1 MDEKIINPNV
11 LKHIGKNVRQ
21 IRLLKGLSQQNL
33 AEDIEKSTKFVSLLE
48 NGKTGI
54 AVQTLIDICKSLDV
68 DANAIFSGIIPAT
81 EKSQDAF
88 IIDSLNMF
96 NEKDKA
102 IVSNLITYII
112 NSKN

>member
-33 AEDIEKSTKFVSLLE
+33 AEDIEKSTNFVSLLE

-68 DANAIFSGIIPAT
+68 DANAIFAGIIPAT
-81 EKSQDAF
+81 EKSQDTF

-102 IVSNLITYII
+102 IVSDLITYII